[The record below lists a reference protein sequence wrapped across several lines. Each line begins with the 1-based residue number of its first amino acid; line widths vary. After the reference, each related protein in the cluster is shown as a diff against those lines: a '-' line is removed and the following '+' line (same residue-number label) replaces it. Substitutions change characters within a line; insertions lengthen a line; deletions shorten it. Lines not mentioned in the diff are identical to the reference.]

1 MLNFLTIINLKIMI
15 KTLVPDVVEETT
27 GNENKMLSPI
37 KRGTFLKYLGAS
49 AAFTALTLAG
59 CKKSDDPTPGS
70 VTFTS
75 DDFGVL
81 NYAYALEQL
90 EAAFYIQVVATPY
103 SGIPATELT
112 LLTSIR
118 DHEKLH
124 RDFFKNAI
132 TALKGTPIMDLTP
145 DFSSIDFTSRASVLG
160 AAKAFEDLGV
170 SAYNGAGHGIKT
182 ADYLVLAGKIVS
194 VEARHAAAIR
204 DLMNP
209 NSADFAGDDVVD
221 ATSGLDGAK
230 NPVAVLAIAQKY
242 VKNKFDSSGLSFIK

>member
-1 MLNFLTIINLKIMI
+1 MT
-15 KTLVPDVVEETT
+15 KTLVPDVIEKTT
-27 GNENKMLSPI
+27 GNQNKTSATI

-49 AAFTALTLAG
+49 AAFTALTLAS
-59 CKKSDDPTPGS
+59 CKKSDDPTPAPTPGS

-90 EAAFYIQVVATPY
+90 EAAFYIQAVATPY
-103 SGIPATELT
+103 IGMPPAELT

-124 RDFFKNAI
+124 RDFFKKAI

-170 SAYNGAGHGIKT
+170 SAYNGAGHGIKS

-204 DLMNP
+204 DLLNP
-209 NSADFAGDDVVD
+209 NSVDFSGDDVID
-221 ATSGLDGAK
+221 PSGLDGAK
-230 NPVAVLAIAQKY
+230 KPSDVLIAAQKY